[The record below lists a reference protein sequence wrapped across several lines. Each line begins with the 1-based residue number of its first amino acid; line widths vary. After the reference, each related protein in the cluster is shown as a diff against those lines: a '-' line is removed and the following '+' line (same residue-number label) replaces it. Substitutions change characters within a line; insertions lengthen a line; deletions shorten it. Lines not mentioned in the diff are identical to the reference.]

1 MKVIVSKMFLEE
13 QPYYIYLEG
22 EIFQVRLKEN
32 HYVMATSLSEADI
45 LEKVKLLFQKYNTP
59 VMLQEALRDTDMRL
73 AEAER
78 NRRKGQFKEAGD
90 KYENEI
96 LQMVKSMTQQK
107 LGIKKKKKG
116 IKFKLNKKYSK

>member
-13 QPYYIYLEG
+13 QPYYIYCDG
-22 EIFQVRLKEN
+22 EIFQIRLKEN

-45 LEKVKLLFQKYNTP
+45 LEKVKLLFQRYNTP
-59 VMLQEALRDTDMRL
+59 EGLQQALRNTDMRL

-78 NRRKGQFKEAGD
+78 NRRKSQFKEAGD
-90 KYENEI
+90 KYEDVI
-96 LQMVKSMTQQK
+96 LEMIKSMTQQK

>member
-13 QPYYIYLEG
+13 QPYYIYCDG
-22 EIFQVRLKEN
+22 EIFQIRLKEN

-45 LEKVKLLFQKYNTP
+45 LEKVKLLFQRYNTP
-59 VMLQEALRDTDMRL
+59 EGLQQALRNTDMRL

-78 NRRKGQFKEAGD
+78 NRRKGQYKEAGD
-90 KYENEI
+90 KYEDEI
-96 LQMVKSMTQQK
+96 LEMIKSMTQQK

>member
-13 QPYYIYLEG
+13 QPYYIYCDG

-32 HYVMATSLSEADI
+32 HYVMATSLSEDDI
-45 LEKVKLLFQKYNTP
+45 LAKVKVLFQRYNTP
-59 VMLQEALRDTDMRL
+59 EGLQQALRNTDMRL

-78 NRRKGQFKEAGD
+78 NRRKSQFKEAGD
-90 KYENEI
+90 KYEDVI
-96 LQMVKSMTQQK
+96 LKMIKSMTQQK

>member
-22 EIFQVRLKEN
+22 EIFQLRLKEN
-32 HYVMATSLSEADI
+32 HYVMATSLSEADL
-45 LEKVKLLFQKYNTP
+45 LEKVKLLFQRYNTP
-59 VMLQEALRDTDMRL
+59 EGLQEALRDTDMRL

-78 NRRKGQFKEAGD
+78 KRRKEQYKEAGD
-90 KYENEI
+90 KYEDVI
-96 LQMVKSMTQQK
+96 HDIVKGMTQQK

-116 IKFKLNKKYSK
+116 IKFKLNKKSSK

>member
-13 QPYYIYLEG
+13 QPYYIYREG
-22 EIFQVRLKEN
+22 EMFQVRLKEN
-32 HYVMATSLSEADI
+32 HYVVATSLSETDI

-59 VMLQEALRDTDMRL
+59 EGLQQALRNTDMRV
-73 AEAER
+73 AEAECK
-78 NRRKGQFKEAGD
+78 RRKRQYEEAGD

-116 IKFKLNKKYSK
+116 IKIKFKLKSNK

>member
-13 QPYYIYLEG
+13 QPYYIYCDG

-32 HYVMATSLSEADI
+32 HYVMATSLDEADI
-45 LEKVKLLFQKYNTP
+45 LEKVKLLFQRYNTP
-59 VMLQEALRDTDMRL
+59 EGLQQALRDTDMRI

-78 NRRKGQFKEAGD
+78 NRRKGQYKEAGD

>member
-13 QPYYIYLEG
+13 QPYYIYLDG

-32 HYVMATSLSEADI
+32 HYVMATSLSETDI
-45 LEKVKLLFQKYNTP
+45 LEKVKLLFQRYNTP
-59 VMLQEALRDTDMRL
+59 EGLQQALRNTDMRV
-73 AEAER
+73 AEAECK
-78 NRRKGQFKEAGD
+78 RRKEQYKEAGD

-116 IKFKLNKKYSK
+116 IKIKFKLKTK

>member
-13 QPYYIYLEG
+13 QPYYIYLDG

-32 HYVMATSLSEADI
+32 HYVVATSLSETDI
-45 LEKVKLLFQKYNTP
+45 LEKVKLLFQRYNTP
-59 VMLQEALRDTDMRL
+59 EGLQQALRNTDMRV
-73 AEAER
+73 AEAECK
-78 NRRKGQFKEAGD
+78 RRKEQYKEAGD

-116 IKFKLNKKYSK
+116 IKIKFKLKTK

>member
-13 QPYYIYLEG
+13 QPYYIYCDG

-45 LEKVKLLFQKYNTP
+45 LEKVKLLFQRYNTP
-59 VMLQEALRDTDMRL
+59 EGLQQALRNTDMRL

-78 NRRKGQFKEAGD
+78 NRRKGQYKEAGD

-96 LQMVKSMTQQK
+96 LEMVKSMTQQK

>member
-1 MKVIVSKMFLEE
+1 MNVLVSKMFLEE

-22 EIFQVRLKEN
+22 EMFQVRLKEN
-32 HYVMATSLSEADI
+32 HYVMATSLSETDI
-45 LEKVKLLFQKYNTP
+45 LEKVKLLFQRYNTP
-59 VMLQEALRDTDMRL
+59 EGLQQALRNTDMRL

-96 LQMVKSMTQQK
+96 LQIVKSMTQQK

-116 IKFKLNKKYSK
+116 IKFKLKNR

>member
-13 QPYYIYLEG
+13 QPYYIYCDG

-45 LEKVKLLFQKYNTP
+45 LEKVKVLFQRYNTP
-59 VMLQEALRDTDMRL
+59 EGLQQALRDTDMRL

-78 NRRKGQFKEAGD
+78 NRRKGQYKEAED

-96 LQMVKSMTQQK
+96 IQIVKSMTQQK

>member
-22 EIFQVRLKEN
+22 EIFQIRLKEN
-32 HYVMATSLSEADI
+32 HYVMATSLSETDI
-45 LEKVKLLFQKYNTP
+45 LEKVKVLFQRYNTP
-59 VMLQEALRDTDMRL
+59 EGLQQALRDTDMRV
-73 AEAER
+73 AEAECK
-78 NRRKGQFKEAGD
+78 RRKKQYEEAGD

-116 IKFKLNKKYSK
+116 IKIKFKLKTK

>member
-13 QPYYIYLEG
+13 QPYYIYCEG

-45 LEKVKLLFQKYNTP
+45 LEKVKLLFQRYNTP
-59 VMLQEALRDTDMRL
+59 EGLQQALRDTDMRL

-78 NRRKGQFKEAGD
+78 NRRKGQYKEAGD

-116 IKFKLNKKYSK
+116 IKFKLKNK

>member
-13 QPYYIYLEG
+13 QPYYIYCEG

-59 VMLQEALRDTDMRL
+59 VMLQEALRDTDMRI

-78 NRRKGQFKEAGD
+78 NRRKGQYKEAGD

-96 LQMVKSMTQQK
+96 LGIIKSMTQQK

-116 IKFKLNKKYSK
+116 IKFKLKNK

>member
-13 QPYYIYLEG
+13 QPYYIYCEG

-59 VMLQEALRDTDMRL
+59 VMLQEALRDTGMRI

-78 NRRKGQFKEAGD
+78 NRRKGQYKEAGD

-116 IKFKLNKKYSK
+116 IKFKLRSK

>member
-13 QPYYIYLEG
+13 QPYYIYCDG

-45 LEKVKLLFQKYNTP
+45 LEKVKLLFQRYNTP
-59 VMLQEALRDTDMRL
+59 EGLQQALRNTDMRL

-78 NRRKGQFKEAGD
+78 NRRKSQFKEAGD
-90 KYENEI
+90 KYEDVI
-96 LQMVKSMTQQK
+96 LEMIKSMTQQK

>member
-45 LEKVKLLFQKYNTP
+45 LEKVKLLFQRYNTP
-59 VMLQEALRDTDMRL
+59 EGLQQALRNTDMRL

-96 LQMVKSMTQQK
+96 LQIVKSMTQQK

-116 IKFKLNKKYSK
+116 IKFKLKNR

>member
-13 QPYYIYLEG
+13 QPYYIYCEG
-22 EIFQVRLKEN
+22 EIFQLRLKEN

-45 LEKVKLLFQKYNTP
+45 LEKVKLLFQRYNTP
-59 VMLQEALRDTDMRL
+59 EVLQQALRDTDMRL

-78 NRRKGQFKEAGD
+78 NRRKGQYKEAGD

-96 LQMVKSMTQQK
+96 LQMVKGMTQQK

>member
-32 HYVMATSLSEADI
+32 HYVMATSLSETNI

-59 VMLQEALRDTDMRL
+59 EGLQQALRDTDMRV
-73 AEAER
+73 AEAECK
-78 NRRKGQFKEAGD
+78 RRKKQYEEAGD

-116 IKFKLNKKYSK
+116 IKIKFKLKANK

>member
-13 QPYYIYLEG
+13 QPYYIYCDG

-32 HYVMATSLSEADI
+32 HYVMATSLSETDI
-45 LEKVKLLFQKYNTP
+45 LEKVKLLFQRYNTP
-59 VMLQEALRDTDMRL
+59 EGLQQALRNTDMRL

-90 KYENEI
+90 KYEDVI
-96 LQMVKSMTQQK
+96 LEMIKSMTQQK

-116 IKFKLNKKYSK
+116 IKFKLKNR

>member
-13 QPYYIYLEG
+13 QPYYIYCEG

-59 VMLQEALRDTDMRL
+59 VMLQEALRDTDMRI

-78 NRRKGQFKEAGD
+78 NRRKGQYKEAGD

-116 IKFKLNKKYSK
+116 IKFKLKNK

>member
-32 HYVMATSLSEADI
+32 HYVMATSLNEDDI
-45 LEKVKLLFQKYNTP
+45 LAKVKVLFQRYNTP
-59 VMLQEALRDTDMRL
+59 EVLQQALRNTDMRL

-78 NRRKGQFKEAGD
+78 NRRKGQYKEAGD
-90 KYENEI
+90 KYEDEI
-96 LQMVKSMTQQK
+96 LEMVKSMTQQK